1 MTPAAWSREAGSW
14 LANSTKFLLFSIF
27 SQCKNGKA
35 AFEAA
40 AAGHQLCLLWDS
52 WLQCAVYFFT
62 PLSTFSPY
70 WALFTL
76 LSTFHPTSTIH
87 PTKHCR
93 GKYFRN
99 QGSKRELWLLL
110 RWTPAHKK
118 ATELLKAGSYFIILS
133 MMKADNMVSFSE
145 TFLSLQV
152 VKWNLI
158 QYYIG
163 NIWN

>member
-1 MTPAAWSREAGSW
+1 MQKWKSSFWSSSSRSPTMSALRQLAAVRCV
-14 LANSTKFLLFSIF
+14 LFHPT
-27 SQCKNGKA
+27 
-35 AFEAA
+35 E
-40 AAGHQLCLLWDS
+40 H
-52 WLQCAVYFFT
+52 FFT

-152 VKWNLI
+152 VTWNLI